1 MTMEI
6 VLLIS
11 SWLGVLRFG
20 KLQAGVVGN
29 GTTEDRG
36 RMWKM
41 KLKSPLLLSIDVKI
55 NATQGKNTKGLIGFI
70 SENGSITEN

>member
-6 VLLIS
+6 VLLTS

-55 NATQGKNTKGLIGFI
+55 NATQVKNTKGLTGFI
-70 SENGSITEN
+70 LESGGITEN

>member
-1 MTMEI
+1 MEI

-29 GTTEDRG
+29 GTEVEFGLPVVVDGSAVVVGGSVGLRRG
-36 RMWKM
+36 TF
-41 KLKSPLLLSIDVKI
+41 LVNLPLVFPRGLYR
-55 NATQGKNTKGLIGFI
+55 ATK
-70 SENGSITEN
+70 

>member
-55 NATQGKNTKGLIGFI
+55 NATQGKNTKSLTGFI
-70 SENGSITEN
+70 SESGSITEN

>member
-36 RMWKM
+36 RIWKM

-55 NATQGKNTKGLIGFI
+55 NATQGKKTKGLTGFI
-70 SENGSITEN
+70 FESGSITEN

>member
-55 NATQGKNTKGLIGFI
+55 NATQVKNTKGLTGFI
-70 SENGSITEN
+70 LESGGITEN

>member
-36 RMWKM
+36 RIWKM

-55 NATQGKNTKGLIGFI
+55 NATLIGFI